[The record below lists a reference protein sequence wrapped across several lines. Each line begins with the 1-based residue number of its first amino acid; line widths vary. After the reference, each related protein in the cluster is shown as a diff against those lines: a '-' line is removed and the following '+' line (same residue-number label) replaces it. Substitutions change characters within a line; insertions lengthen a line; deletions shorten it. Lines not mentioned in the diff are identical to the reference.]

1 MLIRGVEAAL
11 THQNEDSILAHE
23 KGRISQI

>member
-1 MLIRGVEAAL
+1 MMVRSVEAAL